1 MYASIESTEHEYL
14 FEEILGVLR
23 QWPELDRTVFSQSH
37 YSGQSPE
44 DISRSL
50 HLDVKQVGT
59 ILRQCEYKL
68 HASLRDF
75 RIHGVG
81 VGPTKVH

>member
-1 MYASIESTEHEYL
+1 MCAPSEGTEHEYL
-14 FEEILGVLR
+14 FEEILAVLH
-23 QWPELDRTVFSQSH
+23 QWPELDRAVFSQSH

-50 HLDVKQVGT
+50 HLDVREVGT
-59 ILRQCEYKL
+59 ILKQCDYKL

-81 VGPTKVH
+81 PTKVH

>member
-1 MYASIESTEHEYL
+1 MYAAFENTEHEYL
-14 FEEILGVLR
+14 FEEILAVLR

-50 HLDVKQVGT
+50 HLDVQEVGT
-59 ILRQCEYKL
+59 ILKQCECRL

-75 RIHGVG
+75 RING
-81 VGPTKVH
+81 VGPGKVH

>member
-1 MYASIESTEHEYL
+1 MYAVIENPEHEYL
-14 FEEILGVLR
+14 FEEILAVLR
-23 QWPELDRTVFSQSH
+23 QWPELDRTIFSQSH

-50 HLDVKQVGT
+50 HLDVREVGS
-59 ILRQCEYKL
+59 ILKQCECRL

-81 VGPTKVH
+81 PTKVH

>member
-1 MYASIESTEHEYL
+1 MHAAIANTEHEYL
-14 FEEILGVLR
+14 FNEILFVLR

-50 HLDVKQVGT
+50 HLDVAEVGT
-59 ILRQCEYKL
+59 ILRQCEFRL
-68 HASLRDF
+68 NAALRDF

-81 VGPTKVH
+81 STKVH